1 VPAGVEV
8 HAVQEHVRG
17 DRHASPVEAYDSD
30 IVPDPDLDPLG
41 RPRESLLQPP
51 HQRVFAPGHAGQ
63 CNLRIRETKTQAYI
77 SIRQNLERQRQAKS
91 APTEPHPN
99 PTERL
104 RAGLVARVKEASFVL
119 IGRRHLR
126 SNNSWFHNLPALA
139 KGKERCTL
147 LVHPDDAKALGL
159 AAGARARVRS
169 RVGVVEAPVEV
180 SDAMMR
186 GVVSLPH
193 GFGHDAAGAQ
203 LGVAAKR
210 PGVNSNALTDETL
223 IDALS
228 GNAVLNGIP
237 VEISAA

>member
-1 VPAGVEV
+1 M
-8 HAVQEHVRG
+8 
-17 DRHASPVEAYDSD
+17 
-30 IVPDPDLDPLG
+30 
-41 RPRESLLQPP
+41 
-51 HQRVFAPGHAGQ
+51 
-63 CNLRIRETKTQAYI
+63 
-77 SIRQNLERQRQAKS
+77 
-91 APTEPHPN
+91 
-99 PTERL
+99 
-104 RAGLVARVKEASFVL
+104 L

-147 LVHPDDAKALGL
+147 LVHPDDAQKLGL
-159 AAGARARVRS
+159 IAGAHARVRS
-169 RVGVVEAPVEV
+169 RVGVVEAQVEV

-203 LGVAAKR
+203 LEFAAKR
-210 PGVNSNALTDETL
+210 PGVNSNTLTDETL
-223 IDALS
+223 LDALS